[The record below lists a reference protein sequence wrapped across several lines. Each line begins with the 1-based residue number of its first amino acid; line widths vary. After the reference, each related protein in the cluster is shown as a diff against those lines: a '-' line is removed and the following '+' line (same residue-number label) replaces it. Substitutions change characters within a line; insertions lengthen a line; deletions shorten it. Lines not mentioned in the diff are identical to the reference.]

1 MRDQVVAAPRPSAE
15 IRKAAWGVRAE
26 IGLAL
31 RKYIY
36 RQRGALACD
45 AIRSPGMRIDP
56 VTARELEA
64 MVERV
69 GLSITAK
76 GALAI
81 E

>member
-1 MRDQVVAAPRPSAE
+1 
-15 IRKAAWGVRAE
+15 
-26 IGLAL
+26 
-31 RKYIY
+31 
-36 RQRGALACD
+36 
-45 AIRSPGMRIDP
+45 MRIDP